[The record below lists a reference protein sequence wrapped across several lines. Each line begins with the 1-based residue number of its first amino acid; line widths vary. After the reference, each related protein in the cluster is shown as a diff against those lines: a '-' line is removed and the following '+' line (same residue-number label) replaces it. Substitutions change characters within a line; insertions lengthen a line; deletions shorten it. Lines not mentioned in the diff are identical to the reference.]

1 MTSPEI
7 ATTYYQGQIY
17 SSKDAIGA
25 VIKDLG
31 LNVSSGTILG
41 KTTSMTAN
49 VLARTQFA
57 VLIIDV
63 RAGLH
68 PLDLEV
74 GKWLSKHAPQI
85 KPIVVMNKSESI
97 GESLAEVASEA
108 LALGFGEPTAN
119 SAETG
124 LGMTALYEVLHPLL
138 EDYMVQTLNG
148 NKTVCTQDDVPSDEN
163 LSEED
168 ESKLP
173 LQLAIV
179 GRPNVGKSTLL
190 NALLE
195 EERVLVGPE
204 AGLTRD
210 AVRVQY
216 EFQGRT
222 VYMVDTD
229 GWLERT
235 ERDKGPASLS
245 IMQSKK
251 SLMRAYIVALVLN
264 AEEIIKS
271 QRSMTHSEVVIARRA
286 VEEGRGLVVIVNKMD
301 CLRGKQNSEMYKK
314 IKEAVPI
321 EVQAVIPQITGIPV
335 VFTSALEGRGRLQV
349 MNVYK

>member
-17 SSKDAIGA
+17 SSEDAIGA
-25 VIKDLG
+25 VIKDLW
-31 LNVSSGTILG
+31 VSSGTILW

-124 LGMTALYEVLHPLL
+124 LGMTALYEVLHPLH
-138 EDYMVQTLNG
+138 G
-148 NKTVCTQDDVPSDEN
+148 PN
-163 LSEED
+163 L
-168 ESKLP
+168 K
-173 LQLAIV
+173 
-179 GRPNVGKSTLL
+179 RK
-190 NALLE
+190 
-195 EERVLVGPE
+195 
-204 AGLTRD
+204 
-210 AVRVQY
+210 
-216 EFQGRT
+216 
-222 VYMVDTD
+222 
-229 GWLERT
+229 
-235 ERDKGPASLS
+235 
-245 IMQSKK
+245 
-251 SLMRAYIVALVLN
+251 
-264 AEEIIKS
+264 
-271 QRSMTHSEVVIARRA
+271 
-286 VEEGRGLVVIVNKMD
+286 
-301 CLRGKQNSEMYKK
+301 
-314 IKEAVPI
+314 
-321 EVQAVIPQITGIPV
+321 
-335 VFTSALEGRGRLQV
+335 
-349 MNVYK
+349 